1 MQQPVTPLIVDLTAP
16 ATEEITVAD
25 VLVGALSFTGVIVL
39 VALVLALLFAGSLV
53 TLRRL
58 RPANS
63 LNGDSASQTS
73 LGLHLP
79 PESAP

>member
-1 MQQPVTPLIVDLTAP
+1 MQQPVTPLIVELTAP

-53 TLRRL
+53 ALRRL

>member
-1 MQQPVTPLIVDLTAP
+1 MQQPVTPLIVELTEP

-25 VLVGALSFTGVIVL
+25 VLVGALSFTAVLVL
-39 VALVLALLFAGSLV
+39 VALMLALLFAGSLV
-53 TLRRL
+53 ALRRL
-58 RPANS
+58 RPTNS